1 MNFTTHNKLKARQ
14 ESIIDAYRYFT
25 NNQSLPKEKEYW
37 TLSAACAN
45 NDGSILPNS
54 DYDHIVKSE
63 LITSEQFHG
72 VDNNKSHY
80 LLNKK
85 LPGNWYHGDFTST
98 FQDNV
103 KNPGFL
109 NVDTMNTFRVFR
121 RDFYRIIKWS
131 SQWDNVVCAF
141 NFVQNNN
148 YYRDAKCS
156 LEDIVAIMEKDD
168 KLHILNKWSI
178 SDRYY
183 EYSGVDGL
191 TDMITIYL
199 YK

>member
-1 MNFTTHNKLKARQ
+1 MNFASNNKLKARQ

-37 TLSAACAN
+37 TLSAACAGE
-45 NDGSILPNS
+45 DGSVLLNS
-54 DYDHIVKSE
+54 DYDHTIKSN
-63 LITSEQFHG
+63 LITPDQFHG
-72 VDNNKSHY
+72 IDNNESNY

-85 LPGNWYHGDFTST
+85 LPGNWYHGDFTSV
-98 FQDNV
+98 FQDTA

-121 RDFYRIIKWS
+121 RDFYRIIKWA

-141 NFVQNNN
+141 NFVKNNN
-148 YYRDAKCS
+148 FYRDAKCS
-156 LEDIVAIMEKDD
+156 LEDIVALMEEDD

-183 EYSGVDGL
+183 EYPGIDGL